1 MMFVYILKCKDDT
14 LYTGYTTDLNRRL
27 KEHNSKIGS
36 KYTRSR
42 TPVKLMYF
50 ETFKT
55 KSQAMKR
62 EIEIKKFSRKEK
74 FAIIS
79 KFDKRN
85 LLEYK
90 VGD

>member
-42 TPVKLMYF
+42 TPVELMYF